1 MLSLLCFYQ
10 HWNSTLQIP
19 YTKVFSIL
27 LPPHQLEKIRDVPS
41 HSSNSSRFKLPV
53 ANLPPST
60 SPGWVEITHRRF
72 REMGRDRDDS
82 PPEKAKGDVEDK
94 DYRRKLSRSRIEKKS
109 VEEEEDVSRRESR
122 RKSKDGRDSDSGSGL
137 ESGSDSESEKE
148 ERRRSRKSRGKKKS
162 DRRSRSR
169 RSRRRHDDS
178 SSSSESESQSEY
190 SSDYSDSESESESED
205 ERRRRKRRE
214 REERDR
220 KRRRRE
226 KEKKKRRKEKGVDGD
241 SKKKKKKRK
250 KEKKSE
256 KAKKGAVTESWG
268 KYGVIRETDMWN
280 KRPEFTAWLLE
291 VKEVNLESLP
301 PWEEKKMF
309 KEYYDI
315 DGYYRRKL
323 EKEMKKGLK
332 KAGKSE
338 RTVFND
344 EEQRRYTKDSHFTS
358 ADIEMLWMGCLK
370 RHVCV
375 LVFRLEMQEAREK
388 QKEEEVLALKRSMEG
403 GMAQAMKEQAR
414 LKEEMVY
421 LYKIGDMEGAA
432 AIQRRL
438 DPDVPM

>member
-1 MLSLLCFYQ
+1 
-10 HWNSTLQIP
+10 
-19 YTKVFSIL
+19 
-27 LPPHQLEKIRDVPS
+27 
-41 HSSNSSRFKLPV
+41 
-53 ANLPPST
+53 
-60 SPGWVEITHRRF
+60 
-72 REMGRDRDDS
+72 MGRDRDDS

-94 DYRRKLSRSRIEKKS
+94 EYRRNSSRSRIEKKS
-109 VEEEEDVSRRESR
+109 VEEEEEEVSRRESK
-122 RKSKDGRDSDSGSGL
+122 RKSKEARDSDSGSGL
-137 ESGSDSESEKE
+137 ESGSDSESDKE
-148 ERRRSRKSRGKKKS
+148 ERRRSRKSRGKRKS

-178 SSSSESESQSEY
+178 SSSSESESESEY
-190 SSDYSDSESESESED
+190 SSDYSDSESESED

-241 SKKKKKKRK
+241 TKKKKKRK

-309 KEYYDI
+309 KDFMEDHNTGTFTSKKYYDI

-344 EEQRRYTKDSHFTS
+344 EEQR
-358 ADIEMLWMGCLK
+358 
-370 RHVCV
+370 
-375 LVFRLEMQEAREK
+375 RLEMQEAREK

>member
-1 MLSLLCFYQ
+1 
-10 HWNSTLQIP
+10 
-19 YTKVFSIL
+19 
-27 LPPHQLEKIRDVPS
+27 
-41 HSSNSSRFKLPV
+41 
-53 ANLPPST
+53 
-60 SPGWVEITHRRF
+60 
-72 REMGRDRDDS
+72 MGRDRDDS
-82 PPEKAKGDVEDK
+82 PPEKARCDDEDK
-94 DYRRKLSRSRIEKKS
+94 DNRRESSREKSSRIEKKP
-109 VEEEEDVSRRESR
+109 VEEEVSRRESK

-137 ESGSDSESEKE
+137 ESGSESESEKE
-148 ERRRSRKSRGKKKS
+148 ERRRSSKSRGKRKS
-162 DRRSRSR
+162 DRRSRSSSR
-169 RSRRRHDDS
+169 RSRRRRDDS
-178 SSSSESESQSEY
+178 SSSSESESESEY
-190 SSDYSDSESESESED
+190 SSEYSDSEESESED
-205 ERRRRKRRE
+205 ERRRRKRKRRE
-214 REERDR
+214 REERDK

-226 KEKKKRRKEKGVDGD
+226 KEKKKKKRRKEKGDD
-241 SKKKKKKRK
+241 SSKKKKRK

-309 KEYYDI
+309 KDFMEDHNTGTFTSKKYYDI

-332 KAGKSE
+332 KAGQSE

-344 EEQRRYTKDSHFTS
+344 EEQR
-358 ADIEMLWMGCLK
+358 
-370 RHVCV
+370 
-375 LVFRLEMQEAREK
+375 RLEMQEAREK

-421 LYKIGDMEGAA
+421 LYKIGDMEGAN
-432 AIQRRL
+432 AIQKRL

>member
-1 MLSLLCFYQ
+1 M
-10 HWNSTLQIP
+10 
-19 YTKVFSIL
+19 
-27 LPPHQLEKIRDVPS
+27 
-41 HSSNSSRFKLPV
+41 
-53 ANLPPST
+53 
-60 SPGWVEITHRRF
+60 
-72 REMGRDRDDS
+72 
-82 PPEKAKGDVEDK
+82 
-94 DYRRKLSRSRIEKKS
+94 
-109 VEEEEDVSRRESR
+109 
-122 RKSKDGRDSDSGSGL
+122 
-137 ESGSDSESEKE
+137 
-148 ERRRSRKSRGKKKS
+148 
-162 DRRSRSR
+162 
-169 RSRRRHDDS
+169 
-178 SSSSESESQSEY
+178 
-190 SSDYSDSESESESED
+190 
-205 ERRRRKRRE
+205 KRRE

-241 SKKKKKKRK
+241 TKKKKKRK

-309 KEYYDI
+309 KDFMEDHNTGTFTSKKYYDI

-344 EEQRRYTKDSHFTS
+344 EEQR
-358 ADIEMLWMGCLK
+358 
-370 RHVCV
+370 
-375 LVFRLEMQEAREK
+375 RLEMQEAREK

>member
-1 MLSLLCFYQ
+1 MSLKEVSNRSLLMKAIGMDAELRGVSQ
-10 HWNSTLQIP
+10 
-19 YTKVFSIL
+19 VL
-27 LPPHQLEKIRDVPS
+27 LSCLLGV
-41 HSSNSSRFKLPV
+41 
-53 ANLPPST
+53 T
-60 SPGWVEITHRRF
+60 SGWVEITHRRF
-72 REMGRDRDDS
+72 REMGRDRDES

-94 DYRRKLSRSRIEKKS
+94 DYRRNSSRSRIEKKS
-109 VEEEEDVSRRESR
+109 VEEEEEDVSRRESK
-122 RKSKDGRDSDSGSGL
+122 RKSKEARDSDSGSGL
-137 ESGSDSESEKE
+137 ESGSDSESDKE
-148 ERRRSRKSRGKKKS
+148 ERRRSRKSRGKRKS

-178 SSSSESESQSEY
+178 SSSSESESESEY
-190 SSDYSDSESESESED
+190 SDSESESED
-205 ERRRRKRRE
+205 ERRRRKMKRRE
-214 REERDR
+214 REERER
-220 KRRRRE
+220 KKR
-226 KEKKKRRKEKGVDGD
+226 KEKKKRRMEKGVDGD
-241 SKKKKKKRK
+241 SKKKKKRRK

-309 KEYYDI
+309 KDFMEDHNTGTFTSKKYYDI

-344 EEQRRYTKDSHFTS
+344 EEQR
-358 ADIEMLWMGCLK
+358 
-370 RHVCV
+370 
-375 LVFRLEMQEAREK
+375 RLEMQEAREK

>member
-1 MLSLLCFYQ
+1 
-10 HWNSTLQIP
+10 
-19 YTKVFSIL
+19 
-27 LPPHQLEKIRDVPS
+27 
-41 HSSNSSRFKLPV
+41 
-53 ANLPPST
+53 
-60 SPGWVEITHRRF
+60 
-72 REMGRDRDDS
+72 MGRDRDDS
-82 PPEKAKGDVEDK
+82 PPENAKADVDDK
-94 DYRRKLSRSRIEKKS
+94 DYRRQSSREKSSRIEKKS
-109 VEEEEDVSRRESR
+109 VEEEEEDVSRRESR
-122 RKSKDGRDSDSGSGL
+122 RKSKDGRDFDSGSGL
-137 ESGSDSESEKE
+137 ESGSESESEKE
-148 ERRRSRKSRGKKKS
+148 ERRKSRRSRGKRKS

-178 SSSSESESQSEY
+178 SSSSESESESESEY
-190 SSDYSDSESESESED
+190 SDSEESESESED
-205 ERRRRKRRE
+205 ERRRRKRKRRE

-241 SKKKKKKRK
+241 SKKKKKRK

-309 KEYYDI
+309 KDFMEDHNTGTFTSKKYYDI

-332 KAGKSE
+332 KAGQSE

-344 EEQRRYTKDSHFTS
+344 EEQR
-358 ADIEMLWMGCLK
+358 
-370 RHVCV
+370 
-375 LVFRLEMQEAREK
+375 RLEMQEAREK

-432 AIQRRL
+432 AIQKRL

>member
-1 MLSLLCFYQ
+1 
-10 HWNSTLQIP
+10 
-19 YTKVFSIL
+19 
-27 LPPHQLEKIRDVPS
+27 
-41 HSSNSSRFKLPV
+41 
-53 ANLPPST
+53 
-60 SPGWVEITHRRF
+60 
-72 REMGRDRDDS
+72 MGRDRDDS
-82 PPEKAKGDVEDK
+82 PPENAKADVEDK
-94 DYRRKLSRSRIEKKS
+94 DYRRQSSREKSSRIEKKS
-109 VEEEEDVSRRESR
+109 IEEKEEDVSRRESK

-137 ESGSDSESEKE
+137 ESGSESESEKE
-148 ERRRSRKSRGKKKS
+148 ERRRSRKSRGKRKS

-178 SSSSESESQSEY
+178 SSSSESESESEY
-190 SSDYSDSESESESED
+190 SDSEESESESED
-205 ERRRRKRRE
+205 ERRRRKRKRRE
-214 REERDR
+214 REEEERER

-226 KEKKKRRKEKGVDGD
+226 KEKKKRRKVKGVDGD
-241 SKKKKKKRK
+241 SKKKKRK

-309 KEYYDI
+309 KDFMEDHNTGTFTSKKYYDI

-323 EKEMKKGLK
+323 EKEVKKGLK
-332 KAGKSE
+332 KAGQSE

-344 EEQRRYTKDSHFTS
+344 EEQR
-358 ADIEMLWMGCLK
+358 
-370 RHVCV
+370 
-375 LVFRLEMQEAREK
+375 RLEMQEAREK

-432 AIQRRL
+432 AIQKRL

>member
-1 MLSLLCFYQ
+1 
-10 HWNSTLQIP
+10 
-19 YTKVFSIL
+19 
-27 LPPHQLEKIRDVPS
+27 
-41 HSSNSSRFKLPV
+41 
-53 ANLPPST
+53 
-60 SPGWVEITHRRF
+60 
-72 REMGRDRDDS
+72 MGKDHDRP
-82 PPEKAKGDVEDK
+82 PPENAKVDVEDRDNRTK
-94 DYRRKLSRSRIEKKS
+94 DSRRKPS
-109 VEEEEDVSRRESR
+109 VAGKDSGEEEDVSRRESK
-122 RKSKDGRDSDSGSGL
+122 RKSKDGKESDSGSGL
-137 ESGSDSESEKE
+137 ESGSESESEKE
-148 ERRRSRKSRGKKKS
+148 ERRRSRKSRGKRKS

-169 RSRRRHDDS
+169 RSRKHYDDS
-178 SSSSESESQSEY
+178 SSSSDSESESESDY
-190 SSDYSDSESESESED
+190 SSEYSDSEESESED
-205 ERRRRKRRE
+205 ERRRRKRKRRE
-214 REERDR
+214 REERER
-220 KRRRRE
+220 KRRKRE

-241 SKKKKKKRK
+241 RKRKEMKKK

-256 KAKKGAVTESWG
+256 KGKRGAVTESWG
-268 KYGVIRETDMWN
+268 KYGIIRETDMWN

-309 KEYYDI
+309 KDFMEDHNTGTFTSKKYYDI

-344 EEQRRYTKDSHFTS
+344 EEQRR
-358 ADIEMLWMGCLK
+358 
-370 RHVCV
+370 
-375 LVFRLEMQEAREK
+375 LEMQEAREK
-388 QKEEEVLALKRSMEG
+388 QKEEEVIALKRSMES

>member
-1 MLSLLCFYQ
+1 
-10 HWNSTLQIP
+10 
-19 YTKVFSIL
+19 
-27 LPPHQLEKIRDVPS
+27 
-41 HSSNSSRFKLPV
+41 
-53 ANLPPST
+53 
-60 SPGWVEITHRRF
+60 
-72 REMGRDRDDS
+72 MGRDRDDS

-178 SSSSESESQSEY
+178 SSSSESESESEY
-190 SSDYSDSESESESED
+190 SSDYSDSESESESESED

-256 KAKKGAVTESWG
+256 KSKKGAVTESWG

-309 KEYYDI
+309 KDFMEDHNTGTFTSKKYYDI

-344 EEQRRYTKDSHFTS
+344 EEQR
-358 ADIEMLWMGCLK
+358 
-370 RHVCV
+370 
-375 LVFRLEMQEAREK
+375 RLEMQEAREK